1 MRKYW
6 KKLLVLFYLFLF
18 LIVITGCWDNLDIT
32 DRAFVS
38 AIGLDKGKNGQ
49 VEVTLQIIKPNV
61 IRESRQGGSGESV
74 IWSFT
79 TTGETVFDGI
89 REQLKTVNRK
99 PFYSH
104 IRLIIIGEDLARE
117 GVRDILDFFVRDQE
131 IKITPKLLVTRNVKA
146 KEIVNATSLLEVIPA
161 LHLEGI
167 LENNISEAKTRN
179 VEFIKVLQELTAPHA
194 SGVIGSVMSSN
205 KAQITQIKDLE
216 IEGAGV
222 LKKDRLVGFL
232 DENQIRGYLWIKDEI
247 KGGVM
252 VIENPIEKGKKI
264 TIEIKES
271 TGKIDAEIGSGELI
285 LKIQVKMLGSIN
297 EYQGSRYIESGKLI
311 NLIEKAVERE
321 IESNVEETIK
331 VAQKEF
337 KIDFIGF
344 GNKVF
349 QHYNNYWEEIS
360 ENWDE
365 VFSQLPVEISVDA
378 TIRRT
383 GITEKPIPI
392 R

>member
-6 KKLLVLFYLFLF
+6 KKLLALFYLSLF
-18 LIVITGCWDNLDIT
+18 LIVMTGCWDNLDIT

-38 AIGLDKGKNGQ
+38 AVGLDKGKNGQ

-61 IRESRQGGSGESV
+61 IKENRQGGSGESAL
-74 IWSFT
+74 WSFT
-79 TTGETVFDGI
+79 TTGETVFDAI
-89 REQLKTVNRK
+89 REQLKAVNRK
-99 PFYSH
+99 PLYSH

-117 GVRDILDFFVRDQE
+117 GVRDILDFFIRDQE

-167 LENNISEAKTRN
+167 LENNAFEGETRD

-194 SGVIGSVMSSN
+194 SGVIGSIAASN
-205 KAQITQIKDLE
+205 KAQITQINDLE
-216 IEGAGV
+216 IEGAGI

-232 DENQIRGYLWIKDEI
+232 DKKQIRGYLWIKDEI

-264 TIEIKES
+264 TIEIKTS
-271 TGKIDAEIGSGELI
+271 TGKIDAEIENGELI
-285 LKIQVKMLGSIN
+285 LKTQVKMLGSIN
-297 EYQGSRYIESGKLI
+297 EYQGSKYIESDKLTR
-311 NLIEKAVERE
+311 LIEKAVERE
-321 IESNVEETIK
+321 IESNVKEVIK
-331 VAQKEF
+331 VSQKEF
-337 KIDFIGF
+337 KTDFIGF

-349 QHYNNYWEEIS
+349 QHYNNYWEEING
-360 ENWDE
+360 NWDK
-365 VFSQLPVEISVDA
+365 VFSQLPVEISVDV

-383 GITEKPIPI
+383 GIIEKPIPI